1 MTKRIDSIQAS
12 AIRKVFDKAATLK
25 NVINLSIGQPDFVVP
40 EDTKKEMIKA
50 ITENKTAYTPSAGIP
65 LLKEKILSKYKD
77 QKFAESVI
85 VTSGVS
91 GAIFLTYS
99 ALLEEAEEIIVF
111 DPYFV
116 MYPDLAKFLNASP
129 IIVKT
134 NEDFSVN
141 INNLEKAITSKTKAI
156 IINSPN
162 NPTGYVYNEKE
173 LKEIAEVAKKNN
185 LWIISDEVY
194 EDFDYDKRFISM
206 GKIYDKTIVMS
217 GYSKNLSLTGLRIGY
232 AVGPKEIIDEM
243 TKLQQYTFVCAPS
256 IAQFAVANSIDKLDL
271 TVQIQ
276 KFKKRR
282 DFVYEN
288 LKNNFKVIKPHGA
301 FYFLIALPN
310 GIETD
315 FFIDKCLEKNL
326 LIVPGYAFSKKGNY
340 FRISYAVNEDTLK
353 KGIEILN
360 ETIVQLKNQ
369 KNRK

>member
-232 AVGPKEIIDEM
+232 FCM
-243 TKLQQYTFVCAPS
+243 CTKHS
-256 IAQFAVANSIDKLDL
+256 
-271 TVQIQ
+271 
-276 KFKKRR
+276 
-282 DFVYEN
+282 
-288 LKNNFKVIKPHGA
+288 
-301 FYFLIALPN
+301 
-310 GIETD
+310 
-315 FFIDKCLEKNL
+315 
-326 LIVPGYAFSKKGNY
+326 
-340 FRISYAVNEDTLK
+340 
-353 KGIEILN
+353 
-360 ETIVQLKNQ
+360 TICSCK
-369 KNRK
+369 